1 MKSEV
6 IIVLK
11 RWAHSLSK
19 YGKLDRY
26 NLETEMD
33 IIDRYI
39 RKN

>member
-6 IIVLK
+6 IIVLN
-11 RWAHSLSK
+11 
-19 YGKLDRY
+19 GKLDRY

>member
-11 RWAHSLSK
+11 RWEHSLSK
-19 YGKLDRY
+19 YVKLDRY